1 MNSSWII
8 GLILSLVGG
17 GACYLATG
25 NLIAGIAT
33 GVVYFGSIMFLGMPL
48 LAKWY
53 VLNRK
58 RHECFRFVN
67 SFVVSLSV
75 TSSLDLSFDTAIT
88 GLGKEIESLGKSISE
103 LSGLEK
109 VRYLESYFD
118 FTIYRMFLSTLDIYV
133 NEGGD
138 IIALSAELLA
148 ELTRIEESE
157 NDIVSSNR
165 SNLIQFCVLWAMALV
180 VVVFLRFG
188 LSNFFS
194 VLETSMMYL
203 VCVLVFF
210 ALMLISIIVYL
221 STYTGLPLEMPF
233 ARKKRV

>member
-8 GLILSLVGG
+8 SLILALVGG

-25 NLIAGIAT
+25 NIIAGVAT
-33 GVVYFGSIMFLGMPL
+33 GVVYLAAIMLFGMPL
-48 LAKWY
+48 LSKWY
-53 VLNRK
+53 VIHRK

-75 TSSLDLSFDTAIT
+75 TSSLDLSFDTAIA
-88 GLGKEIESLGKSISE
+88 GLGKEIESLGRSISE
-103 LSGLEK
+103 LTGLEK

-118 FTIYRMFLSTLDIYV
+118 TTIYRMFLSTLEIYV
-133 NEGGD
+133 TEGGD
-138 IIALSAELLA
+138 IIALSSELLA

-157 NDIVSSNR
+157 NDIASSNR
-165 SNLIQFCVLWAMALV
+165 TNLIQFCLLWAMALV

-194 VLETSMMYL
+194 VLETSIMYL
-203 VCVLVFF
+203 VCVLAFF
-210 ALMLISIIVYL
+210 ALMLFSIVIYL
-221 STYTGLPLEMPF
+221 STYTGLAIEFPF
-233 ARKKRV
+233 SRKKHV